1 MHISRLYKLF
11 SNLKRQIDGQIFYK
25 AREDIS
31 MEKNMKR
38 SKEKKS
44 KKKIWLWI
52 IGSLLTILLIFL
64 GTAYYTIQ
72 KTMNKIN
79 TPLVETDDTPDK
91 TQKTITK
98 KEPFSVLMLG
108 VDERKDDSG
117 RSDTMIVI
125 TVNPE
130 KQTMKMLSIPRDT
143 RTEIIGHDT
152 VDKINH
158 AYAFGGVPMAMDTV
172 ENLLDIPLDYYVFI
186 NMEGFLQIIDTLGGV
201 TIQNDMDLTYDSY
214 HYPEGEI
221 SLSGDEALIFSRIRY
236 EDPRGDFGRQ
246 IRQRQIIEA
255 VMKKASTPSMLLK
268 ATDMLDVVGDNVR
281 MNFTVKDL
289 IQLQSIY
296 KKMDNNIDQL
306 SFEAGEGQMMNHI
319 WYYIPDETELQ
330 QIKTELKTHLE

>member
-1 MHISRLYKLF
+1 
-11 SNLKRQIDGQIFYK
+11 
-25 AREDIS
+25 

-44 KKKIWLWI
+44 KKKLWLWI
-52 IGSLLTILLIFL
+52 VGSILTIFLIFI
-64 GTAYYTIQ
+64 GTAYFTIQ

-79 TPLVETDDTPDK
+79 TPLLQTTDAAQLEEK
-91 TQKTITK
+91 TVIK

-143 RTEIIGHDT
+143 RTEIVGHDT

-158 AYAFGGVPMAMDTV
+158 AYAFGGVPMAVDTV
-172 ENLLDIPLDYYVFI
+172 ENFLNIPIDYYVFI

-201 TIQNDMDLTYDSY
+201 TINNDMDLTYDEY
-214 HYPEGEI
+214 HYPKGEI
-221 SLSGDEALIFSRIRY
+221 TLDGNEALIFSRIRY

-255 VMKKASTPSMLLK
+255 VMKKASTPSTLLK
-268 ATDMLDVVGDNVR
+268 ATDMLTVLGDNVR
-281 MNFTVKDL
+281 MNFSVKEL
-289 IQLQSIY
+289 IQLQGIY
-296 KKMDNNIDQL
+296 KKMDKDIEQL
-306 SFEAGEGQMMNHI
+306 SFEKGDGERINRI
-319 WYYIPDETELQ
+319 WYYIPNEEELQ
-330 QIKTELKTHLE
+330 KIQADLKNHLQSK

>member
-1 MHISRLYKLF
+1 
-11 SNLKRQIDGQIFYK
+11 
-25 AREDIS
+25 

-44 KKKIWLWI
+44 KKKLWLWI
-52 IGSLLTILLIFL
+52 VGSLLTIFLIFIA
-64 GTAYYTIQ
+64 TAYFTIQ

-79 TPLVETDDTPDK
+79 TPLLQTTDAAQLEEK
-91 TQKTITK
+91 TVIK

-143 RTEIIGHDT
+143 RTEIVGHDT

-158 AYAFGGVPMAMDTV
+158 AYAFGGVPMAVDTV
-172 ENLLDIPLDYYVFI
+172 ENFLNIPIDYYVFI

-201 TIQNDMDLTYDSY
+201 TINNDMDLTYDEY
-214 HYPEGEI
+214 HYPKGEI
-221 SLSGDEALIFSRIRY
+221 TLDGNEALIFSRIRY

-255 VMKKASTPSMLLK
+255 VMKKASTPSTLLK
-268 ATDMLDVVGDNVR
+268 ATDMLTVLGDNVR
-281 MNFTVKDL
+281 MNFSVKEL
-289 IQLQSIY
+289 IQLQGIY
-296 KKMDNNIDQL
+296 KKMDKDIEQL
-306 SFEAGEGQMMNHI
+306 SFEKGDGERINRI
-319 WYYIPDETELQ
+319 WYYIPNEEELQ
-330 QIKTELKTHLE
+330 KIQADLKNHLQSK

>member
-1 MHISRLYKLF
+1 
-11 SNLKRQIDGQIFYK
+11 
-25 AREDIS
+25 

-52 IGSLLTILLIFL
+52 LGSLVAIFLIFI
-64 GTAYYTIQ
+64 GTAYYAIQ

-79 TPLVETDDTPDK
+79 TPLIEAADNEGIE
-91 TQKTITK
+91 QKTVTK
-98 KEPFSVLMLG
+98 KEPFSVLLLG

-117 RSDTMIVI
+117 RSDTMIVV

-143 RTEIIGHDT
+143 RTEIIGHDS

-158 AYAFGGVPMAMDTV
+158 AYAFGGVPMAVDTV
-172 ENLLDIPLDYYVFI
+172 EHFLDIPIDYYVFI
-186 NMEGFLQIIDTLGGV
+186 NMEGFLQIIDTIGGV
-201 TIQNDMDLTYDSY
+201 TIENDMDLTYNSY
-214 HYPEGEI
+214 HFPKGDVT
-221 SLSGDEALIFSRIRY
+221 LTGDEALIFSRIRY

-255 VMKKASTPSMLLK
+255 VMKKASSTSSLLK
-268 ATDMLDVVGDNVR
+268 ASDMLEVVGDNVR
-281 MNFTVKDL
+281 MNFTMKDL

-296 KKMDNNIDQL
+296 KKMDRNIDQL
-306 SFEAGEGQMMNHI
+306 SFEEGDGTKINHI
-319 WYYIPDETELQ
+319 WYYIPNDAELQ
-330 QIKTELKTHLE
+330 KIQAELKEHLK

>member
-1 MHISRLYKLF
+1 
-11 SNLKRQIDGQIFYK
+11 
-25 AREDIS
+25 

-52 IGSLLTILLIFL
+52 VGSLLTIILIFI

-79 TPLVETDDTPDK
+79 TPLIEATGDDNK
-91 TQKTITK
+91 EQKIVTK
-98 KEPFSVLMLG
+98 KDPFSVLMLG
-108 VDERKDDSG
+108 VDERKNDSG

-130 KQTMKMLSIPRDT
+130 KHTMKMLSIPRDT
-143 RTEIIGHDT
+143 RTEIIGHNS

-158 AYAFGGVPMAMDTV
+158 AYAFGGVPMAVNTV
-172 ENLLDIPLDYYVFI
+172 EHFLDIPIDYYVFI
-186 NMEGFLQIIDTLGGV
+186 NMEGFLQIIDTIGGV
-201 TIQNDMDLTYDSY
+201 TIDNDMDLTYDSY
-214 HYPEGEI
+214 HYPKGEVT
-221 SLSGDEALIFSRIRY
+221 LDGDKALVFSRIRY

-255 VMKKASTPSMLLK
+255 VLKKASTPSILLK

-281 MNFTVKDL
+281 MNFTMKDL

-296 KKMDNNIDQL
+296 KKMDGNIEQL
-306 SFEAGEGQMMNHI
+306 SFKEGNGKTIDHI
-319 WYYIPDETELQ
+319 WYYIPKETELEE
-330 QIKTELKTHLE
+330 IKSELKTHLQ

>member
-1 MHISRLYKLF
+1 
-11 SNLKRQIDGQIFYK
+11 
-25 AREDIS
+25 

-44 KKKIWLWI
+44 KKKLWLWI
-52 IGSLLTILLIFL
+52 VGSLLAIFLIFL
-64 GTAYYTIQ
+64 GTAYFTIQ

-79 TPLVETDDTPDK
+79 TPLIQTTDAAQPEEK
-91 TQKTITK
+91 TVIK
-98 KEPFSVLMLG
+98 KDPFSVLMLG

-143 RTEIIGHDT
+143 RTEIVGHDT

-158 AYAFGGVPMAMDTV
+158 AYAFGGVPMAVDTV
-172 ENLLDIPLDYYVFI
+172 ENFLNIPIDYYVFI

-201 TIQNDMDLTYDSY
+201 TIDNDMDLTFDDY
-214 HYPEGEI
+214 HYPKGEI
-221 SLSGDEALIFSRIRY
+221 TLDGNEALIFSRIRY

-255 VMKKASTPSMLLK
+255 VMKKASTPSTLLK
-268 ATDMLDVVGDNVR
+268 ATDMLNVLGDNVR
-281 MNFTVKDL
+281 MNFSVKDL

-296 KKMDNNIDQL
+296 KKMDKDIEQL
-306 SFEAGEGQMMNHI
+306 SFEQGDGERINRI
-319 WYYIPDETELQ
+319 WYYIPNEAELQ
-330 QIKTELKTHLE
+330 KIQTDLKNHLQK

>member
-1 MHISRLYKLF
+1 
-11 SNLKRQIDGQIFYK
+11 
-25 AREDIS
+25 
-31 MEKNMKR
+31 MKR

-44 KKKIWLWI
+44 KKKLWLWI
-52 IGSLLTILLIFL
+52 VGSLLTIFLIFI
-64 GTAYYTIQ
+64 GTAYFTIQ

-79 TPLVETDDTPDK
+79 TPLLQTTDAAQLEEK
-91 TQKTITK
+91 TVIK

-143 RTEIIGHDT
+143 RTEIVGHDT

-158 AYAFGGVPMAMDTV
+158 AYAFGGVPMAVDTV
-172 ENLLDIPLDYYVFI
+172 ENFLNIPIDYYVFI

-201 TIQNDMDLTYDSY
+201 TINNDMDLTYDEY
-214 HYPEGEI
+214 HYPKGEI
-221 SLSGDEALIFSRIRY
+221 TLDGNEALIFSRIRY

-255 VMKKASTPSMLLK
+255 VMKKASTPSTLLK
-268 ATDMLDVVGDNVR
+268 ATDMLTVLGDNVR
-281 MNFTVKDL
+281 MNFSVKEL
-289 IQLQSIY
+289 IQLQGIY
-296 KKMDNNIDQL
+296 KKMDKDIEQL
-306 SFEAGEGQMMNHI
+306 SFEQGDGERINRI
-319 WYYIPDETELQ
+319 WYYIPNEEELQ
-330 QIKTELKTHLE
+330 KIQADLKTHLQSK

>member
-1 MHISRLYKLF
+1 
-11 SNLKRQIDGQIFYK
+11 
-25 AREDIS
+25 

-44 KKKIWLWI
+44 KKKLWLWI
-52 IGSLLTILLIFL
+52 VGSLLTIFLIFI
-64 GTAYYTIQ
+64 GTAYFTIQ

-79 TPLVETDDTPDK
+79 TPLLQTTDAAQLEEK
-91 TQKTITK
+91 TVIK

-143 RTEIIGHDT
+143 RTEIVGHDT

-158 AYAFGGVPMAMDTV
+158 AYAFGGVPMAVDTV
-172 ENLLDIPLDYYVFI
+172 ENFLNIPIDYYVFI

-201 TIQNDMDLTYDSY
+201 TINNDMDLTYDEY
-214 HYPEGEI
+214 HYPKGEI
-221 SLSGDEALIFSRIRY
+221 TLDGNEALIFSRIRY

-255 VMKKASTPSMLLK
+255 VMKKASTPSTLLK
-268 ATDMLDVVGDNVR
+268 ATDMLTVLGDNVR
-281 MNFTVKDL
+281 MNFSVKEL
-289 IQLQSIY
+289 IQLQGIY
-296 KKMDNNIDQL
+296 KKMDKDIEQL
-306 SFEAGEGQMMNHI
+306 SFEQGDGERINRI
-319 WYYIPDETELQ
+319 WYYIPNEEELQ
-330 QIKTELKTHLE
+330 KIQADLKNHLQSK

>member
-1 MHISRLYKLF
+1 
-11 SNLKRQIDGQIFYK
+11 
-25 AREDIS
+25 

-38 SKEKKS
+38 SKEKRS
-44 KKKIWLWI
+44 KKKLWLWI
-52 IGSLLTILLIFL
+52 VGSLLTIFLIFI
-64 GTAYYTIQ
+64 GTAYFTIQ

-79 TPLVETDDTPDK
+79 TPLLQTTDAAQLEEK
-91 TQKTITK
+91 TVIK

-143 RTEIIGHDT
+143 RTEIVGHDT

-158 AYAFGGVPMAMDTV
+158 AYAFGGVPMAVDTV
-172 ENLLDIPLDYYVFI
+172 ENFLNIPIDYYVFI

-201 TIQNDMDLTYDSY
+201 TINNDMDLTYDEY
-214 HYPEGEI
+214 HYPKGE
-221 SLSGDEALIFSRIRY
+221 LTLDGNEALIFSRIRY

-255 VMKKASTPSMLLK
+255 VMKKASTPSTLLK
-268 ATDMLDVVGDNVR
+268 ATDMLTVLGDNVR
-281 MNFTVKDL
+281 MNFSVKEL
-289 IQLQSIY
+289 IQLQGIY
-296 KKMDNNIDQL
+296 KKMDKDIEQL
-306 SFEAGEGQMMNHI
+306 SFEQGDGERINRI
-319 WYYIPDETELQ
+319 WYYIPNEEELQ
-330 QIKTELKTHLE
+330 KIQADLKNHLQSK

>member
-1 MHISRLYKLF
+1 MK
-11 SNLKRQIDGQIFYK
+11 
-25 AREDIS
+25 
-31 MEKNMKR
+31 EKK
-38 SKEKKS
+38 KKS

-52 IGSLLTILLIFL
+52 VGSLLTIFLIFI

-79 TPLVETDDTPDK
+79 TPLVEATDITEEAPK
-91 TQKTITK
+91 TMKK
-98 KEPFSVLMLG
+98 KEPFSVLLLG
-108 VDERKDDSG
+108 VDERSNDSG

-201 TIQNDMDLTYDSY
+201 TIENDMDLTYDSY
-214 HYPEGEI
+214 HFPKGEL
-221 SLSGDEALIFSRIRY
+221 SLNGDEALIFSRIRY

-255 VMKKASTPSMLLK
+255 VMKKASTPSVILK
-268 ATDMLDVVGDNVR
+268 ASDMLDVVGDNVR

-296 KKMDNNIDQL
+296 KKMDSSIEQL
-306 SFEAGEGQMMNHI
+306 SFEAEGGQMIDRI
-319 WYYIPDETELQ
+319 WYYVPDETELQ
-330 QIKTELKTHLE
+330 QIQTELKTHLE

>member
-1 MHISRLYKLF
+1 
-11 SNLKRQIDGQIFYK
+11 
-25 AREDIS
+25 

-52 IGSLLTILLIFL
+52 VGSLLTIFLIFI

-79 TPLVETDDTPDK
+79 TPLIETTGDENK
-91 TQKTITK
+91 EQKIVTK
-98 KEPFSVLMLG
+98 KDPFSVLMLG
-108 VDERKDDSG
+108 VDERKNDSG

-130 KQTMKMLSIPRDT
+130 EHTMKMLSIPRDT
-143 RTEIIGHDT
+143 RTEIIGHNS

-158 AYAFGGVPMAMDTV
+158 AYAFGGVPMAVNTV
-172 ENLLDIPLDYYVFI
+172 EHFLDIPIDYYVFV
-186 NMEGFLQIIDTLGGV
+186 NMEGFLQIIDTIGGV
-201 TIQNDMDLTYDSY
+201 TIDNDMDLTYNAY
-214 HYPEGEI
+214 HYPKGEI
-221 SLSGDEALIFSRIRY
+221 TLDGDKALIFSRIRY

-255 VMKKASTPSMLLK
+255 VLKKASSTPSILLK

-281 MNFTVKDL
+281 MNFTMKDL

-296 KKMDNNIDQL
+296 KKMDGNIDQL
-306 SFEAGEGQMMNHI
+306 SFKEGNGKKIDHI
-319 WYYIPDETELQ
+319 WYFIPEETELEK
-330 QIKTELKTHLE
+330 IKSELKASLQ

>member
-1 MHISRLYKLF
+1 MK
-11 SNLKRQIDGQIFYK
+11 
-25 AREDIS
+25 
-31 MEKNMKR
+31 EKK
-38 SKEKKS
+38 KKS

-52 IGSLLTILLIFL
+52 VGSLLTIFLIFI

-79 TPLVETDDTPDK
+79 TPLVEATDITEEAPK
-91 TQKTITK
+91 TMKK
-98 KEPFSVLMLG
+98 KEPFSVLLLG
-108 VDERKDDSG
+108 VDERSNDSG

-214 HYPEGEI
+214 HFPKGEL
-221 SLSGDEALIFSRIRY
+221 SLNGDEALIFSRIRY

-255 VMKKASTPSMLLK
+255 VMKKASTPSVILK
-268 ATDMLDVVGDNVR
+268 ASDMLDVVGDNVR

-296 KKMDNNIDQL
+296 KKMDSSIEQL
-306 SFEAGEGQMMNHI
+306 SFEAEGGKMIDRI
-319 WYYIPDETELQ
+319 WYYVPDETELQ
-330 QIKTELKTHLE
+330 QIQTELKTHLE

>member
-1 MHISRLYKLF
+1 
-11 SNLKRQIDGQIFYK
+11 
-25 AREDIS
+25 

-38 SKEKKS
+38 TNEKKS

-52 IGSLLTILLIFL
+52 VGGLLTIFLIFI

-79 TPLVETDDTPDK
+79 TPLIETTGDESK
-91 TQKTITK
+91 EQKIVTK
-98 KEPFSVLMLG
+98 KDPFSVLMLG
-108 VDERKDDSG
+108 VDERKNDSG

-130 KQTMKMLSIPRDT
+130 KHTMKMLSIPRDT
-143 RTEIIGHDT
+143 RTEIIGHNS

-158 AYAFGGVPMAMDTV
+158 AYAFGGVPMAVNTV
-172 ENLLDIPLDYYVFI
+172 EHFLNIPIDYYVFV
-186 NMEGFLQIIDTLGGV
+186 NMDGFLQIIDTIGGV
-201 TIQNDMDLTYDSY
+201 TIDNDMDLTFDSY
-214 HYPEGEI
+214 HYPKGEI
-221 SLSGDEALIFSRIRY
+221 TLDGNNALIFSRIRY

-255 VMKKASTPSMLLK
+255 VLKKASSTSSILLK

-281 MNFTVKDL
+281 MNFTMKDL

-296 KKMDNNIDQL
+296 KNMDGNIEQL
-306 SFEAGEGQMMNHI
+306 SFKEGDGKRIDNI
-319 WYYIPDETELQ
+319 WYFIPKETELEK
-330 QIKTELKTHLE
+330 IKSDLKAHLQ

>member
-1 MHISRLYKLF
+1 
-11 SNLKRQIDGQIFYK
+11 
-25 AREDIS
+25 
-31 MEKNMKR
+31 MKR

-44 KKKIWLWI
+44 KKKLWLWI
-52 IGSLLTILLIFL
+52 VGSLLTIFLIFI
-64 GTAYYTIQ
+64 GTAYFTIQ

-79 TPLVETDDTPDK
+79 TPLLQTTDAAQLEEK
-91 TQKTITK
+91 TVIK

-143 RTEIIGHDT
+143 RTEIVGHDT

-158 AYAFGGVPMAMDTV
+158 AYAFGGVPMAVDTV
-172 ENLLDIPLDYYVFI
+172 ENFLNIPIDYYVFI

-201 TIQNDMDLTYDSY
+201 TINNDMDLTYDEY
-214 HYPEGEI
+214 HYPKGEI
-221 SLSGDEALIFSRIRY
+221 TLDGNEALIFSRIRY

-255 VMKKASTPSMLLK
+255 VMKKASTPATLLK
-268 ATDMLDVVGDNVR
+268 ATDMLTVLGDNVR
-281 MNFTVKDL
+281 MNFSVKEL
-289 IQLQSIY
+289 IQLQGIY
-296 KKMDNNIDQL
+296 KKMDKGIEQL
-306 SFEAGEGQMMNHI
+306 SFEQGDGERINRI
-319 WYYIPDETELQ
+319 WYYIPNEEELQ
-330 QIKTELKTHLE
+330 KIQADLKNHLQSK

>member
-1 MHISRLYKLF
+1 
-11 SNLKRQIDGQIFYK
+11 
-25 AREDIS
+25 
-31 MEKNMKR
+31 
-38 SKEKKS
+38 
-44 KKKIWLWI
+44 
-52 IGSLLTILLIFL
+52 
-64 GTAYYTIQ
+64 
-72 KTMNKIN
+72 MNKIN
-79 TPLVETDDTPDK
+79 TPLVEATDITEEAPK
-91 TQKTITK
+91 TMKK
-98 KEPFSVLMLG
+98 KEPFSVLLLG
-108 VDERKDDSG
+108 VDERSNDSG

-201 TIQNDMDLTYDSY
+201 TIENDMDLTYDSY
-214 HYPEGEI
+214 HFPKGEL
-221 SLSGDEALIFSRIRY
+221 SLNGDEALIFSRIRY

-255 VMKKASTPSMLLK
+255 VMKKASTPSVILK
-268 ATDMLDVVGDNVR
+268 ASDMLDVVGDNVR

-296 KKMDNNIDQL
+296 KKMDSSIDQL
-306 SFEAGEGQMMNHI
+306 SFEAEGGQMIDRI
-319 WYYIPDETELQ
+319 WYYVPDETELQ
-330 QIKTELKTHLE
+330 QIQTELKTHLE

>member
-1 MHISRLYKLF
+1 
-11 SNLKRQIDGQIFYK
+11 
-25 AREDIS
+25 

-52 IGSLLTILLIFL
+52 VGSLLTIFLIFI

-79 TPLVETDDTPDK
+79 TPLLETTGDENK
-91 TQKTITK
+91 EQKIVTK
-98 KEPFSVLMLG
+98 KDPFSVLMLG
-108 VDERKDDSG
+108 VDERKNDSG

-130 KQTMKMLSIPRDT
+130 KHTMKMLSIPRDT
-143 RTEIIGHDT
+143 RTEIIGHNS

-158 AYAFGGVPMAMDTV
+158 AYAFGGVPMAVKTV
-172 ENLLDIPLDYYVFI
+172 EHFLDIPIDYYVFI
-186 NMEGFLQIIDTLGGV
+186 NMEGFLQIIDTIGGV
-201 TIQNDMDLTYDSY
+201 TIDNDMDLTYNSY
-214 HYPEGEI
+214 HYPKGEI
-221 SLSGDEALIFSRIRY
+221 ILDGNKALIFSRIRY

-255 VMKKASTPSMLLK
+255 VLKKASSTSSILLK

-281 MNFTVKDL
+281 MNFTMKDL

-296 KKMDNNIDQL
+296 KKMDGNIDQL
-306 SFEAGEGQMMNHI
+306 SFKEGNGKRIDNI
-319 WYYIPDETELQ
+319 WYFMPEETELEK
-330 QIKTELKTHLE
+330 IKSELKASLQ

>member
-1 MHISRLYKLF
+1 
-11 SNLKRQIDGQIFYK
+11 
-25 AREDIS
+25 
-31 MEKNMKR
+31 MEKKMKR

-44 KKKIWLWI
+44 KKKVMLWI
-52 IGSLLTILLIFL
+52 LGSLLVIFFVFI
-64 GTAYYTIQ
+64 GTAYYTVQ

-79 TPLVETDDTPDK
+79 TPLLETNTVEK
-91 TQKTITK
+91 EQKTITK

-108 VDERKDDSG
+108 VDERENDSG

-143 RTEIIGHDT
+143 RTEIIGHDS

-172 ENLLDIPLDYYVFI
+172 EDFLDIQLDYYVFI

-214 HYPEGEI
+214 HYPKGEVT
-221 SLSGDEALIFSRIRY
+221 LNGDEALIFSRIRY

-255 VMKKASTPSMLLK
+255 VMKKASTPSVLLK
-268 ATDMLDVVGDNVR
+268 ATDMLDVVGENVR
-281 MNFTVKDL
+281 MNFSVKDL
-289 IQLQSIY
+289 IQLQGIY
-296 KKMDNNIDQL
+296 KKMNSGIDQL
-306 SFEAGEGQMMNHI
+306 SFEEGSGKKINQI
-319 WYYIPDETELQ
+319 WYFIPDETELQ
-330 QIKTELKTHLE
+330 QIQTELKTHLQ

>member
-1 MHISRLYKLF
+1 
-11 SNLKRQIDGQIFYK
+11 
-25 AREDIS
+25 

-38 SKEKKS
+38 MKEKKKKS

-52 IGSLLTILLIFL
+52 VGSLLTIFLIFI

-79 TPLVETDDTPDK
+79 TPLVEATDITEEAPK
-91 TQKTITK
+91 TMKK
-98 KEPFSVLMLG
+98 KEPFSVLLLG
-108 VDERKDDSG
+108 VDERSNDSG

-214 HYPEGEI
+214 HFPKGEL
-221 SLSGDEALIFSRIRY
+221 SLNGDEALIFSRIRY

-255 VMKKASTPSMLLK
+255 VMKKASTPSVILK
-268 ATDMLDVVGDNVR
+268 ASDMLDVVGDNVR

-296 KKMDNNIDQL
+296 KKMDSSIEQL
-306 SFEAGEGQMMNHI
+306 SFEAEGGKMIDHI
-319 WYYIPDETELQ
+319 WYYVPDEKELQ
-330 QIKTELKTHLE
+330 QIQTELKTHLE

>member
-1 MHISRLYKLF
+1 
-11 SNLKRQIDGQIFYK
+11 
-25 AREDIS
+25 

-52 IGSLLTILLIFL
+52 VGSLLTIFLIFI

-79 TPLVETDDTPDK
+79 TPLMETTGDENK
-91 TQKTITK
+91 EQKIVTK
-98 KEPFSVLMLG
+98 KDPFSVLMLG
-108 VDERKDDSG
+108 VDERKNDSG

-130 KQTMKMLSIPRDT
+130 KHTMKMLSIPRDT
-143 RTEIIGHDT
+143 RTEIVGHDS

-158 AYAFGGVPMAMDTV
+158 AYAFGGVPMAVNTV
-172 ENLLDIPLDYYVFI
+172 EHFLDIPIDYYVFI
-186 NMEGFLQIIDTLGGV
+186 NMDGFLQIIDTIGGV
-201 TIQNDMDLTYDSY
+201 TIDNDMDLTYDSY
-214 HYPEGEI
+214 HYPKGQI
-221 SLSGDEALIFSRIRY
+221 TLDGNKALIFSRIRY

-255 VMKKASTPSMLLK
+255 VLKKASSTPSILLK
-268 ATDMLDVVGDNVR
+268 ATDMLDVVGENVR
-281 MNFTVKDL
+281 MNFTMKDL

-296 KKMDNNIDQL
+296 KKMNNNIEQL
-306 SFEAGEGQMMNHI
+306 SFKEGNGKKIDHI
-319 WYYIPDETELQ
+319 WYFIPEETELEK
-330 QIKTELKTHLE
+330 IKSDLKAHLQ

>member
-1 MHISRLYKLF
+1 
-11 SNLKRQIDGQIFYK
+11 
-25 AREDIS
+25 

-44 KKKIWLWI
+44 KKKLWLWI
-52 IGSLLTILLIFL
+52 VGSLLTIFLIFI
-64 GTAYYTIQ
+64 GTAYFTIQ

-79 TPLVETDDTPDK
+79 TPLLQTTDAAQLEEK
-91 TQKTITK
+91 TVIK

-143 RTEIIGHDT
+143 RTEIVGHDT

-158 AYAFGGVPMAMDTV
+158 AYAFGGVPMAVDTV
-172 ENLLDIPLDYYVFI
+172 ENFLNIPIDYYVFI

-201 TIQNDMDLTYDSY
+201 TINNDMDLTYDEY
-214 HYPEGEI
+214 HYPKGEI
-221 SLSGDEALIFSRIRY
+221 TLDGNEALIFSRIRY

-255 VMKKASTPSMLLK
+255 VMKKASTPSTLLK
-268 ATDMLDVVGDNVR
+268 ATDMLTVLGDNVR
-281 MNFTVKDL
+281 MNFSVKEL
-289 IQLQSIY
+289 IQLQGIY
-296 KKMDNNIDQL
+296 KKMDKDIEQL
-306 SFEAGEGQMMNHI
+306 SFEQGDGERINRI
-319 WYYIPDETELQ
+319 WYYIPNEEELQ
-330 QIKTELKTHLE
+330 KIQADLKTHLQSK

>member
-1 MHISRLYKLF
+1 
-11 SNLKRQIDGQIFYK
+11 
-25 AREDIS
+25 
-31 MEKNMKR
+31 MEKNLKR

-44 KKKIWLWI
+44 KKKLWLWI
-52 IGSLLTILLIFL
+52 VGSLLTIFLIFI
-64 GTAYYTIQ
+64 GTAYFTIQ

-79 TPLVETDDTPDK
+79 TPLLQTTDAAQLEEK
-91 TQKTITK
+91 TVIK

-143 RTEIIGHDT
+143 RTEIVGHDT

-158 AYAFGGVPMAMDTV
+158 AYAFGGVPMAVDTV
-172 ENLLDIPLDYYVFI
+172 ENFLNIPIDYYVFI

-201 TIQNDMDLTYDSY
+201 TINNDMDLTYDEY
-214 HYPEGEI
+214 HYPKGEI
-221 SLSGDEALIFSRIRY
+221 TLDGNEALIFSRIRY

-255 VMKKASTPSMLLK
+255 VMKKASTPSTLLK
-268 ATDMLDVVGDNVR
+268 ATDMLTVLGDNVR
-281 MNFTVKDL
+281 MNFSVKEL
-289 IQLQSIY
+289 IQLQGIY
-296 KKMDNNIDQL
+296 KKMDKDIEQL
-306 SFEAGEGQMMNHI
+306 SFEKGDGERINRI
-319 WYYIPDETELQ
+319 WYYIPNEEELQ
-330 QIKTELKTHLE
+330 KIQADLKNHLQSK

>member
-1 MHISRLYKLF
+1 
-11 SNLKRQIDGQIFYK
+11 
-25 AREDIS
+25 

-38 SKEKKS
+38 MKEKKKRS

-52 IGSLLTILLIFL
+52 VGSLLTIFLIFI

-79 TPLVETDDTPDK
+79 TPLVEATDITEEAPK
-91 TQKTITK
+91 TMKK
-98 KEPFSVLMLG
+98 KEPFSVLLLG
-108 VDERKDDSG
+108 VDERSNDSG

-214 HYPEGEI
+214 HFPKGEL
-221 SLSGDEALIFSRIRY
+221 SLNGDEALIFSRIRY

-255 VMKKASTPSMLLK
+255 VMKKASTPSVILK
-268 ATDMLDVVGDNVR
+268 ASDMLDVVGDNVR

-296 KKMDNNIDQL
+296 KKMDSSIEQL
-306 SFEAGEGQMMNHI
+306 SFEAEGGKMIDRI
-319 WYYIPDETELQ
+319 WYYVPDETELQ
-330 QIKTELKTHLE
+330 QIQTELKTHLE

>member
-1 MHISRLYKLF
+1 
-11 SNLKRQIDGQIFYK
+11 
-25 AREDIS
+25 

-52 IGSLLTILLIFL
+52 VGSLLTIFLIFI

-79 TPLVETDDTPDK
+79 TPLLETTGDEK
-91 TQKTITK
+91 EQKIVTK
-98 KEPFSVLMLG
+98 KDPFSVLMLG
-108 VDERKDDSG
+108 VDERKNDSG

-130 KQTMKMLSIPRDT
+130 KHTMKMLSIPRDT
-143 RTEIIGHDT
+143 RTEIIGHNS

-158 AYAFGGVPMAMDTV
+158 AYAFGGVPMAVKTV
-172 ENLLDIPLDYYVFI
+172 EHFLDIPIDYYVFI
-186 NMEGFLQIIDTLGGV
+186 NMEGFLQIIDTIGGV
-201 TIQNDMDLTYDSY
+201 TIDNDMDLTYNSY
-214 HYPEGEI
+214 HYPKGEI
-221 SLSGDEALIFSRIRY
+221 TLDGDKALIFSRIRY

-255 VMKKASTPSMLLK
+255 VLKKASSTSSILLK

-281 MNFTVKDL
+281 MNFTMKDL

-296 KKMDNNIDQL
+296 KKMDGKIDQL
-306 SFEAGEGQMMNHI
+306 SFKEGNGKRIDNI
-319 WYYIPDETELQ
+319 WYFMPEETELE
-330 QIKTELKTHLE
+330 QIKSELKASLQ

>member
-1 MHISRLYKLF
+1 
-11 SNLKRQIDGQIFYK
+11 
-25 AREDIS
+25 

-44 KKKIWLWI
+44 KKKLWLWI
-52 IGSLLTILLIFL
+52 VGSLLTIFLIFI
-64 GTAYYTIQ
+64 GTAYFTIQ

-79 TPLVETDDTPDK
+79 TPLLQTTDAAQLEEK
-91 TQKTITK
+91 TVIK

-143 RTEIIGHDT
+143 RTEIVGHDT

-158 AYAFGGVPMAMDTV
+158 AYAFGGVPMAVDTV
-172 ENLLDIPLDYYVFI
+172 ENFLNIPIDYYVFI

-201 TIQNDMDLTYDSY
+201 TINNDMELTYDEY
-214 HYPEGEI
+214 HYPKGEI
-221 SLSGDEALIFSRIRY
+221 TLDGNEALIFSRIRY

-255 VMKKASTPSMLLK
+255 VMKKASTPSTLLK
-268 ATDMLDVVGDNVR
+268 ATDMLTVLGDNVR
-281 MNFTVKDL
+281 MNFSVKEL
-289 IQLQSIY
+289 IQLQGIY
-296 KKMDNNIDQL
+296 KKMDKGIEQL
-306 SFEAGEGQMMNHI
+306 SFEQGDGERINRI
-319 WYYIPDETELQ
+319 WYYIPNEEELQ
-330 QIKTELKTHLE
+330 KIQADLKNHLQSK

>member
-1 MHISRLYKLF
+1 
-11 SNLKRQIDGQIFYK
+11 
-25 AREDIS
+25 
-31 MEKNMKR
+31 MEKKMQR
-38 SKEKKS
+38 SKVKKG
-44 KKKIWLWI
+44 KKKILLWI
-52 IGSLLTILLIFL
+52 LGSLLVIFLVFL
-64 GTAYYTIQ
+64 GTAYYTVQ

-79 TPLVETDDTPDK
+79 TPLLETNTVE
-91 TQKTITK
+91 KTITK

-108 VDERKDDSG
+108 VDERENDSG

-143 RTEIIGHDT
+143 RTEIIGHDS

-172 ENLLDIPLDYYVFI
+172 ENFLDIPLDYYVFI

-214 HYPEGEI
+214 HYPKGEVN
-221 SLSGDEALIFSRIRY
+221 LNGDEALIFSRIRY

-255 VMKKASTPSMLLK
+255 VMRKASTPSVLLK
-268 ATDMLDVVGDNVR
+268 ATDMLDVVGENVR
-281 MNFTVKDL
+281 MNFSVKDL

-296 KKMDNNIDQL
+296 KKMNSDIDQL
-306 SFEAGEGQMMNHI
+306 SFEEGEGTKIDHI
-319 WYYIPDETELQ
+319 WYYIPNETELQ
-330 QIKTELKTHLE
+330 QIQTELKTHLK

>member
-1 MHISRLYKLF
+1 
-11 SNLKRQIDGQIFYK
+11 
-25 AREDIS
+25 

-38 SKEKKS
+38 MKEKKKKS

-52 IGSLLTILLIFL
+52 VGSLLTIFLIFI

-79 TPLVETDDTPDK
+79 TPLVEATDITEEAPK
-91 TQKTITK
+91 TMKK
-98 KEPFSVLMLG
+98 KEPFSVLLLG
-108 VDERKDDSG
+108 VDERSNDSG

-201 TIQNDMDLTYDSY
+201 TIENDMDLTYDSY
-214 HYPEGEI
+214 HFPKGEL
-221 SLSGDEALIFSRIRY
+221 SLNGDEALIFSRIRY

-255 VMKKASTPSMLLK
+255 VMKKASTPSVILK
-268 ATDMLDVVGDNVR
+268 ASDMLDVVGDNVR

-296 KKMDNNIDQL
+296 KKMDSSIEQL
-306 SFEAGEGQMMNHI
+306 SFEAEGGQMIDRI
-319 WYYIPDETELQ
+319 WYYVPDETELQ
-330 QIKTELKTHLE
+330 QIQTELKTHLE

>member
-1 MHISRLYKLF
+1 
-11 SNLKRQIDGQIFYK
+11 
-25 AREDIS
+25 
-31 MEKNMKR
+31 MKR

-44 KKKIWLWI
+44 KKKLWLWI
-52 IGSLLTILLIFL
+52 VGSLLTIFLIFI
-64 GTAYYTIQ
+64 GTAYFTIQ

-79 TPLVETDDTPDK
+79 TPLLQTTDAAQLEEK
-91 TQKTITK
+91 TVIK

-143 RTEIIGHDT
+143 RTEIVGHDT

-158 AYAFGGVPMAMDTV
+158 AYAFGGVPMAVDTV
-172 ENLLDIPLDYYVFI
+172 ENFLNIPIDYYVFI

-201 TIQNDMDLTYDSY
+201 TINNDMDLTYDEY
-214 HYPEGEI
+214 HYPKGEI
-221 SLSGDEALIFSRIRY
+221 TLDGNEALIFSRIRY

-255 VMKKASTPSMLLK
+255 VMKKASTPSTLLK
-268 ATDMLDVVGDNVR
+268 ATDMLTVLGDNVR
-281 MNFTVKDL
+281 MNFSVKEL
-289 IQLQSIY
+289 IQLQGIY
-296 KKMDNNIDQL
+296 KKMDKGIEQL
-306 SFEAGEGQMMNHI
+306 SFEQGDGERINRI
-319 WYYIPDETELQ
+319 WYYIPNEEELQ
-330 QIKTELKTHLE
+330 KIQADLKTHLQGK

>member
-1 MHISRLYKLF
+1 
-11 SNLKRQIDGQIFYK
+11 
-25 AREDIS
+25 

-44 KKKIWLWI
+44 KKKLWLWI
-52 IGSLLTILLIFL
+52 VGSLLTIFLIFI
-64 GTAYYTIQ
+64 GTAYFTIQ

-79 TPLVETDDTPDK
+79 TPLLQTTDAAQLEEK
-91 TQKTITK
+91 TVIK

-130 KQTMKMLSIPRDT
+130 KQTMKTLSIPRDT
-143 RTEIIGHDT
+143 RTEIVGHDT

-158 AYAFGGVPMAMDTV
+158 AYAFGGVPMAVDTV
-172 ENLLDIPLDYYVFI
+172 ENFLNIPIDYYVFI

-201 TIQNDMDLTYDSY
+201 TINNDMDLTYDEY
-214 HYPEGEI
+214 HYPKGEI
-221 SLSGDEALIFSRIRY
+221 TLDGNEALIFSRIRY

-255 VMKKASTPSMLLK
+255 VMKKASTPSTLLK
-268 ATDMLDVVGDNVR
+268 ATDMLTVLGDNVR
-281 MNFTVKDL
+281 MNFSVKEL
-289 IQLQSIY
+289 IQLQGIY
-296 KKMDNNIDQL
+296 KKMDKDIEQL
-306 SFEAGEGQMMNHI
+306 SFEKGDGERINRI
-319 WYYIPDETELQ
+319 WYYIPNEEELQ
-330 QIKTELKTHLE
+330 KIQADLKNHLQSK